1 MHDRDNEMRPARAH
15 DEHAGTA
22 LAELAPLL
30 AGVAFLPQRVRHDE
44 MAQARELLDRDGAV
58 ILTGWPAEQDSA
70 VLAAATILGTRLRWL
85 EMVRS
90 RCTEA
95 GEELGLHT
103 DGANV
108 LIDVHDRP
116 VRLRDPDVDYVLI
129 LCETPASEGGQSM
142 IADGYRLVERLRED
156 DPELYEFL
164 TTVDVDFTSSLSH
177 NGVGVMPVVAR
188 MVEWTRGG
196 RMVVRA
202 ATHAQPQPRE
212 PRWSAH
218 ARHLAAYADVLA
230 TLIVDAPRE
239 RLAPG
244 EILVLDNYRCPH
256 GVSAHEGH
264 RRTHVLRCKSAEAL

>member
-1 MHDRDNEMRPARAH
+1 MHDRDNEMRPAGAH
-15 DEHAGTA
+15 GEHAGTA

-30 AGVAFLPQRVRHDE
+30 EGVALLPRRVRHDE
-44 MAQARELLDRDGAV
+44 VPQARELLDRDGAV

-70 VLAAATILGTRLRWL
+70 VRAAAAILGTRLRWL

-108 LIDVHDRP
+108 LVDVHDRP

-129 LCETPASEGGQSM
+129 LCETPASEGGHSM
-142 IADGYRLVERLRED
+142 IADGYRLVERLREG

-177 NGVGVMPVVAR
+177 DGVGVMPVVAR

-256 GVSAHEGH
+256 GVGAHEGH

>member
-1 MHDRDNEMRPARAH
+1 MHDRDNEMRPAGAQG
-15 DEHAGTA
+15 EHAGSA
-22 LAELAPLL
+22 LAGLAPLL
-30 AGVAFLPQRVRHDE
+30 EGVAFLPRRVRHDE
-44 MAQARELLDRDGAV
+44 VPRARALLDRDGAV
-58 ILTGWPAEQDSA
+58 LLTGWPVEQDSA
-70 VLAAATILGTRLRWL
+70 VRAAAAILGTRLRWL

-90 RCTEA
+90 RCSEA

-129 LCETPASEGGQSM
+129 LCQTPASEGGHS
-142 IADGYRLVERLRED
+142 IVADGYRLVERLREN
-156 DPELYEFL
+156 DPQLYEFS

-177 NGVGVMPVVAR
+177 DGVGVMPVVAR

-218 ARHLAAYADVLA
+218 ARQLAAYADVLA

-256 GVSAHEGH
+256 GISAHEGH
-264 RRTHVLRCKSAEAL
+264 RRTHVLRCKSAQAL